1 MKSLWVQAAMDYE
14 KLCLK
19 CMREGVSG
27 GVCAYCGTHAG
38 FAQEPPFALPPG
50 TVLHGRY
57 LTGAVLGFGGFGIT
71 YIAADLQDGHR
82 VAIKEYMPSGLS
94 TRRPG
99 DTALTSFSSAEDFRY
114 GLNQF
119 LEEARTIYNLRGDPH
134 IISVEKLFEE
144 NQTAYY
150 VMEFLEGRDLK
161 KYLKENGGKLSFR
174 ETSRLLSPVFDA
186 LERVHGQGIVH
197 RDVSPDNIF
206 LCGSGAVKLID
217 FGAARASLQERSR
230 SIDVIL
236 KRGYAPEEQ
245 YRSHGKQGPWTDI
258 YALGCT
264 FYHCI
269 TGRVPPE
276 STQRLAEDDCA
287 PPSRFCP
294 DLSKSAEHVLLK
306 AMSVK
311 AENRYQT
318 VGAFRQALEAAASS
332 ANPGPTKPSVVTST
346 PVSPANGKQSA
357 GKRLAAYVIDS
368 LILSGIFLLL
378 GSVIRA
384 ASLAQLA
391 LFSYAV
397 SFAYGFGF
405 ESSSLRATPGKRL
418 MKLQVTD
425 CGGDILPKEKTALR
439 NLVKFSPSLL
449 YAFCPAAVA
458 LCWAAV
464 DALALFFT
472 ASGQTLHDCAA
483 HARVGAPIAYRA
495 AMVPIAEESAGPVS
509 QTGVRCLSGLYQG
522 TFFPLG
528 ESKLVMGRNPQ
539 SCNVIFPADTV
550 GVSALHCELFWDR
563 STETVIL
570 KDLGST
576 YGTFVSDGRKLGPQQ
591 IAVLRK
597 QDSFTIG
604 DKNTFI
610 ITAG

>member
-1 MKSLWVQAAMDYE
+1 MDYE

-19 CMREGVSG
+19 CMREGISG
-27 GVCAYCGTHAG
+27 GVCAYCGTQAG
-38 FAQEPPFALPPG
+38 FAQEPPFSLPAG

-71 YIAADLQDGHR
+71 YIAVDLQDGHR
-82 VAIKEYMPSGLS
+82 AAIKEYMPSGLS

-99 DTALTSFSSAEDFRY
+99 ETTLTSCSSAEDFRY

-150 VMEFLEGRDLK
+150 VMEFLEGQDLK
-161 KYLKENGGKLSFR
+161 KYLKENGGRLSFR
-174 ETSRLLSPVFDA
+174 EASRLLSPIFEA

-206 LCGSGAVKLID
+206 LRGSGEVKLID
-217 FGAARASLQERSR
+217 FGAARASLQERSK

-245 YRSHGKQGPWTDI
+245 YRSHGKQGPWTDV

-269 TGRVPPE
+269 TGKVPPE
-276 STQRLAEDDCA
+276 STQRMTQDDCA

-294 DLSKSAEHVLLK
+294 DLPRAAERVLLK

-311 AENRYQT
+311 AENRYQN
-318 VGAFRQALEAAASS
+318 VGAFRKALEAAA
-332 ANPGPTKPSVVTST
+332 APAKPGSTAPSVVTST
-346 PVSPANGKQSA
+346 PVSPADGKQLT
-357 GKRLAAYVIDS
+357 GKRLAAYLIDS
-368 LILSGIFLLL
+368 LILSGVLLL
-378 GSVIRA
+378 LYSVIPIA
-384 ASLAQLA
+384 AATQRM
-391 LFSYAV
+391 LFSFVV
-397 SFAYGFGF
+397 SFAYGSGF
-405 ESSSLRATPGKRL
+405 ESSPLRATPGKRL
-418 MKLQVTD
+418 IKLQVTD
-425 CGGDILPKEKTALR
+425 SGGDVLPTEKTALR
-439 NLVKFSPSLL
+439 NLIKFSPSLL
-449 YAFCPAAVA
+449 YLFCPAAVA
-458 LCWAAV
+458 LGWAAI
-464 DALALFFT
+464 DAFALFFT

-495 AMVPIAEESAGPVS
+495 SMVPINEESTGPVS
-509 QTGVRCLSGLYQG
+509 QTGVRCVSGLYRG

-528 ESKLVMGRNPQ
+528 ESKLVIGRNPQ
-539 SCNVIFPADTV
+539 TCNVIFPADTV

-563 STETVIL
+563 STETIIL

-576 YGTFVSDGRKLGPQQ
+576 YGTFVSDGRRLGPQQ

-604 DKNTFI
+604 DKNTFL
-610 ITAG
+610 ITSA